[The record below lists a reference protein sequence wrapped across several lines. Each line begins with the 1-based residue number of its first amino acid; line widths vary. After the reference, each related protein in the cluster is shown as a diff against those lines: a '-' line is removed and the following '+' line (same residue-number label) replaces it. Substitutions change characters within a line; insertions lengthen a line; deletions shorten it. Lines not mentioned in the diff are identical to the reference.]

1 MRPIEATLAAASVPG
16 PTGRGG
22 PPDTVLL
29 TIPAHLSFLATIRT
43 AVGAMVRE
51 VGGADGDRDLQF
63 ATDEAAAVLI
73 EDARPWTV
81 VHLSIA
87 HDDTDI
93 YVRIATQR
101 AYSGRSLVVHES
113 TQLLLDSAVES
124 YEVFG
129 EEWQAYAILQSAL
142 GGPGTAN

>member
-1 MRPIEATLAAASVPG
+1 MAVVSLAG
-16 PTGRGG
+16 PADRGG

-43 AVGAMVRE
+43 AVAAMLWQ
-51 VGGADGDRDLQF
+51 VGGVEGDRDLQL
-63 ATDEAAAVLI
+63 ASDEAAAVLI

-81 VHLSIA
+81 VQLSIA

-93 YVRIATQR
+93 YIRMGTQR
-101 AYSGRSLVVHES
+101 AQPGRPLVVHEL
-113 TQLLLDSAVES
+113 TRLLLDCAVES

-129 EEWQAYAILQSAL
+129 EDGQAYAVLQTAL
-142 GGPGTAN
+142 DTGGTAA